1 MEAPFRH
8 TCSIIPDGSSNVQN
22 VLMGMHVSSNPWK
35 HTFYDRLGQSIQV
48 PRNEMNHGRPY
59 FDDGYAKALWDFRH
73 GSMLLS
79 EDNQTLYVRD
89 VDHSGDNKLLDS
101 WHAIGSLENEYHVTG
116 RSQVYLPWN
125 TQMRVECSKLSQ
137 RVLHGVKFRNMAF
150 YRIDGRVK
158 RVLPDD
164 QLFANPFEVF
174 MDVDYSDELVAR
186 AGEFLRFVTA
196 DSHSAEN
203 LGRMFATPLLEP
215 YKHLFYV
222 LYGGGGNGKGI
233 LLDTLHRS
241 LPALSAAVTSKTLL
255 GGRNGNGGFATDQ
268 ETLKLIGAL
277 WAYDEDA
284 DTITLEQATLL
295 KKIGTGDTMIARR
308 VQENAVSFRNKATFI
323 IASNN
328 PVIMSM
334 TEALER
340 RRVFVRMRD
349 GRAEEEFV
357 DLLRFRDEHGIAPF
371 LMASC
376 RLWEVRGDK
385 PWNDVVI
392 GSADDL
398 TEAQQWIVDCIVANG
413 YAVSRDNPHH
423 ETDMAHRNTVTKLG
437 LKSKPKRI
445 NGEVVRVLVVR
456 NERVFSVYRDGTA
469 KDMTEAMQEEDAAK
483 TVPPLPDPIEGG
495 TVVTPDDCGY
505 PVTFGTV
512 NEGKRSYDWAKN
524 RTLPEG
530 KHPPTGVAAYAVVP
544 SAGMAI
550 IDLDVA
556 KDPTTG
562 EVLKDAPTGWDIF
575 NREIGEYGSEDFPKT
590 YLVGTPTGRRNGL
603 PSAHAYYLIPPE
615 LRGLLKNAVHEKG
628 MPVDIRCEGKGY
640 VVGAG
645 SRIPSGD
652 YLLLDLPDGQPPM
665 MPPKME
671 RWLIDHGYVTETN
684 DQASTPKPEHAAWI
698 PSLSELMRQP
708 ITVGSTP
715 NGKPDMTPIP
725 AGSRN
730 NDLHAWAYGRLLN
743 HPDNAETIRRDLFE
757 RGHAS
762 GLDDAELET
771 IWQSIRRQLGG
782 D

>member
-1 MEAPFRH
+1 MDAQYQH
-8 TCSIIPDGSSNVQN
+8 TCSIIPDGPSNVQT
-22 VLMGMHVSSNPWK
+22 VLMGMNVSPDPWR
-35 HTFYDRLGQSIQV
+35 HTFYDRIGRSIEV
-48 PRNEMNHGRPY
+48 PRNEMNKNKPY
-59 FDDGYAKALWDFRH
+59 FDDGYAKALWDLRND
-73 GSMLLS
+73 SMLLG
-79 EDNQTLYVRD
+79 EDERTLYVRD
-89 VDHSGDNKLLDS
+89 VDLTGDNRLLDS
-101 WHAIGSLENEYHVTG
+101 WHAIGSIEDEYHITG

-125 TQMRVECSKLSQ
+125 VQLRVECSKLAR
-137 RVLHGVKFRNMAF
+137 RVRHGVKFRNAAF
-150 YRIDGRVK
+150 YRINGRV
-158 RVLPDD
+158 RRILPVDHLFDD
-164 QLFANPFEVF
+164 PFEVF
-174 MDVDYSDELVAR
+174 MDVDYSDELVAE
-186 AGEFLRFVTA
+186 AGKFLRFVTA
-196 DSHSAEN
+196 DGHSAEN

-268 ETLKLIGAL
+268 EMLKLIGAL

-295 KKIGTGDTMIARR
+295 KKIGTGDTMVARR

-340 RRVFVRMRD
+340 RRVFVRMKD
-349 GRAEEEFV
+349 GRAENEFAE
-357 DLLRFRDEHGIAPF
+357 LLRFRDEHGIAPF

-385 PWNDVVI
+385 PWSDVVI

-413 YAVSRDNPHH
+413 YAVSRDNPFH
-423 ETDMAHRNTVTKLG
+423 ETDTGHRNTAMKLG

-456 NERVFSVYRDGTA
+456 NEHVFSVYRDSA
-469 KDMTEAMQEEDAAK
+469 SKDLAEALNPDSAS
-483 TVPPLPDPIEGG
+483 VPALPAPIEGAA
-495 TVVTPDDCGY
+495 VATPDDCGY

-512 NEGKRSYDWAKN
+512 TDGKRSYDWSRN

-530 KHPPTGVAAYAVVP
+530 KQPPVGATAYAVVP
-544 SAGMAI
+544 AAGMAI

-556 KDPTTG
+556 KDPATG
-562 EVLKDAPTGWDIF
+562 EVLRDAPTGWDVF
-575 NREIGEYGSEDFPKT
+575 NREIGEYGSLDFPKT

-603 PSAHAYYLIPPE
+603 PSAHAYYMIPPE
-615 LRGLLKNAVHEKG
+615 LRGRLKNAVHEKG
-628 MPVDIRCEGKGY
+628 VPVDIRCEGKGY

-645 SRIPSGD
+645 SHIPDGD
-652 YLLLDLPDGQPPM
+652 YLLLDMPDGTPPA
-665 MPPKME
+665 MPPRMTQ
-671 RWLIDHGYVTETN
+671 WLTGHGYVT
-684 DQASTPKPEHAAWI
+684 DPASPASAPVSVNAARI
-698 PSLSELMRQP
+698 PSLSEVMRQP
-708 ITVGSTP
+708 ITVSSAA
-715 NGKPDMTPIP
+715 NGRPDMTPVP

-743 HPDNAETIRRDLFE
+743 HPENAESIRRDLFE
-757 RGHAS
+757 RGQAS
-762 GLDDAELET
+762 GLPETELTT
-771 IWQSIRRQLGG
+771 IWNSIRRQLGG
-782 D
+782 E

>member
-1 MEAPFRH
+1 
-8 TCSIIPDGSSNVQN
+8 
-22 VLMGMHVSSNPWK
+22 
-35 HTFYDRLGQSIQV
+35 
-48 PRNEMNHGRPY
+48 
-59 FDDGYAKALWDFRH
+59 
-73 GSMLLS
+73 
-79 EDNQTLYVRD
+79 
-89 VDHSGDNKLLDS
+89 
-101 WHAIGSLENEYHVTG
+101 
-116 RSQVYLPWN
+116 
-125 TQMRVECSKLSQ
+125 
-137 RVLHGVKFRNMAF
+137 
-150 YRIDGRVK
+150 
-158 RVLPDD
+158 
-164 QLFANPFEVF
+164 
-174 MDVDYSDELVAR
+174 MDVDYSDELVSQ
-186 AGEFLRFVTA
+186 AGRFLHFVTA

-241 LPALSAAVTSKTLL
+241 LPELSAAVTSKTLL

-268 ETLKLIGAL
+268 ETLKLIGVL

-295 KKIGTGDTMIARR
+295 KKIGTGDTMVARR
-308 VQENAVSFRNKATFI
+308 VQENAVSFKNKATFI

-349 GRAEEEFV
+349 GRAEEEFA
-357 DLLRFRDEHGIAPF
+357 DLLKFRDEYGIAPF

-445 NGEVVRVLVVR
+445 NGEVVRVLAVR
-456 NERVFSVYRDGTA
+456 NERVLSVYRDSTA
-469 KDMTEAMQEEDAAK
+469 KGMTEALREDAAK
-483 TVPPLPDPIEGG
+483 MVPPLPDPIEGG
-495 TVVTPDDCGY
+495 DVVTPDDCGY

-524 RTLPEG
+524 RASPEG
-530 KHPPTGVAAYAVVP
+530 RQPPTGVAAYAVVP
-544 SAGMAI
+544 AAGMAV

-615 LRGLLKNAVHEKG
+615 LRGRLKNAVHEKG

-645 SRIPSGD
+645 SHIPGGD
-652 YLLLDLPDGQPPM
+652 YLLLDLPDGRPPM
-665 MPPKME
+665 MPPRMV
-671 RWLIDHGYVTETN
+671 RWLIDHGYVIEP
-684 DQASTPKPEHAAWI
+684 DAQASAPKTEHAARI
-698 PSLSELMRQP
+698 PSLSELMHQP
-708 ITVGSTP
+708 ITVGSTS
-715 NGKPDMTPIP
+715 NGKPDMAPIP

-730 NDLHAWAYGRLLN
+730 NDLHAWAYGRLKN
-743 HPDNAETIRRDLFE
+743 HPDNEAAIRRDLFE
-757 RGHAS
+757 RGQAS
-762 GLDDAELET
+762 GLKEPELET

-782 D
+782 DR

>member
-1 MEAPFRH
+1 
-8 TCSIIPDGSSNVQN
+8 
-22 VLMGMHVSSNPWK
+22 
-35 HTFYDRLGQSIQV
+35 
-48 PRNEMNHGRPY
+48 
-59 FDDGYAKALWDFRH
+59 
-73 GSMLLS
+73 
-79 EDNQTLYVRD
+79 
-89 VDHSGDNKLLDS
+89 
-101 WHAIGSLENEYHVTG
+101 
-116 RSQVYLPWN
+116 
-125 TQMRVECSKLSQ
+125 
-137 RVLHGVKFRNMAF
+137 
-150 YRIDGRVK
+150 
-158 RVLPDD
+158 
-164 QLFANPFEVF
+164 
-174 MDVDYSDELVAR
+174 MDVDYSDELVSQ
-186 AGEFLRFVTA
+186 AGRFLHFVTA

-215 YKHLFYV
+215 YEHLFYV

-241 LPALSAAVTSKTLL
+241 LPELSAAVTSKTLL

-295 KKIGTGDTMIARR
+295 KKIGTGDTMVARR
-308 VQENAVSFRNKATFI
+308 VQENAVSFKNKATFI

-349 GRAEEEFV
+349 GRAEEEFA
-357 DLLRFRDEHGIAPF
+357 DLLKFRDEHGIAPF

-456 NERVFSVYRDGTA
+456 NERVFSVYRGGTA

-530 KHPPTGVAAYAVVP
+530 KQPPTGVAAYAVVP
-544 SAGMAI
+544 VAGMAV

-556 KDPTTG
+556 KDPATG
-562 EVLKDAPTGWDIF
+562 EVLKDAPTGWDVF

-615 LRGLLKNAVHEKG
+615 LQGRLKNAVHEKG

-645 SRIPSGD
+645 SHISGGD

-665 MPPKME
+665 MPPRMV
-671 RWLIDHGYVTETN
+671 RWLIDHGYVTEP
-684 DQASTPKPEHAAWI
+684 DGQASTPKPEHAARI
-698 PSLSELMRQP
+698 PSLSELMRRP
-708 ITVGSTP
+708 VTVGSIA

-743 HPDNAETIRRDLFE
+743 HPDNAEAIRRDLFE
-757 RGHAS
+757 RGQTS
-762 GLDDAELET
+762 GLKESELET
-771 IWQSIRRQLGG
+771 IWQTIRRQLGG
-782 D
+782 DR

>member
-1 MEAPFRH
+1 
-8 TCSIIPDGSSNVQN
+8 
-22 VLMGMHVSSNPWK
+22 
-35 HTFYDRLGQSIQV
+35 
-48 PRNEMNHGRPY
+48 
-59 FDDGYAKALWDFRH
+59 
-73 GSMLLS
+73 
-79 EDNQTLYVRD
+79 
-89 VDHSGDNKLLDS
+89 
-101 WHAIGSLENEYHVTG
+101 
-116 RSQVYLPWN
+116 
-125 TQMRVECSKLSQ
+125 
-137 RVLHGVKFRNMAF
+137 
-150 YRIDGRVK
+150 
-158 RVLPDD
+158 
-164 QLFANPFEVF
+164 
-174 MDVDYSDELVAR
+174 
-186 AGEFLRFVTA
+186 
-196 DSHSAEN
+196 
-203 LGRMFATPLLEP
+203 MFATPLLEP

-222 LYGGGGNGKGI
+222 LYGGGNGKGI

-295 KKIGTGDTMIARR
+295 KKIGTGDTMVARR

-349 GRAEEEFV
+349 GRSEDEFR

-376 RLWEVRGDK
+376 RLWEHRGDK
-385 PWNDVVI
+385 PWSDVVI

-413 YAVSRDNPHH
+413 YAVSRDNPNR
-423 ETDMAHRNTVTKLG
+423 ETDAVHRNTVTKLG

-456 NERVFSVYRDGTA
+456 NERVFSVYRDSTA
-469 KDMTEAMQEEDAAK
+469 KDMTEALNEDGDK
-483 TVPPLPDPIEGG
+483 PVPALPEPIEGG
-495 TVVTPDDCGY
+495 GVVTPDDCGY

-512 NEGKRSYDWAKN
+512 NDGKRSYDWVRN

-544 SAGMAI
+544 SAGMAV

-556 KDPTTG
+556 KDPASG
-562 EVLKDAPTGWDIF
+562 EALRDRPTGWDIF
-575 NREIGEYGSEDFPKT
+575 NHEIGGYGSKDFPQT

-603 PSAHAYYLIPPE
+603 PSAHAYYLIPAE
-615 LRGLLKNAVHEKG
+615 LRGRLKNAVHKKG
-628 MPVDIRCEGKGY
+628 VPVDIRCEGKGY

-645 SRIPSGD
+645 SRIPGGD

-665 MPPKME
+665 MPPRMV
-671 RWLIDHGYVTETN
+671 RWLTDHGYVN
-684 DQASTPKPEHAAWI
+684 DPSASASQPERTPHV
-698 PSLSELMRQP
+698 PSLSELMRRP
-708 ITVGSTP
+708 ITVGSTA

-730 NDLHAWAYGRLLN
+730 NGLHAWAYGRLLN
-743 HPDNAETIRRDLFE
+743 HPDNADAIQRDLFE

-762 GLDDAELET
+762 GLADAELET
-771 IWQSIRRQLGG
+771 VWQSIRRQLGG
-782 D
+782 E

>member
-1 MEAPFRH
+1 MDAPFRH
-8 TCSIIPDGSSNVQN
+8 QCSIIPDGPSNVQT
-22 VLMGMHVSSNPWK
+22 VLMGMRVSPDPWK
-35 HTFYDRLGQSIQV
+35 HTFYDRVGRSIEV
-48 PRNEMNHGRPY
+48 PRNEMNKSKPY
-59 FDDGYAKALWDFRH
+59 FDDGYAKALWDFRND
-73 GSMLLS
+73 SMLLG
-79 EDNQTLYVRD
+79 EDGQTLYVRD
-89 VDHSGDNKLLDS
+89 VDLTGANRLLDS
-101 WHAIGSLENEYHVTG
+101 WHAIGSLEDEYHVTG
-116 RSQVYLPWN
+116 RTQVYLPWN
-125 TQMRVECSKLSQ
+125 VQLRVECAKLAK
-137 RVLHGVKFRNMAF
+137 RVRHGVKFRNMAF
-150 YRIDGRVK
+150 YRIDGRVQ
-158 RVLPDD
+158 RISPGDP
-164 QLFANPFEVF
+164 LFDNPFEVF
-174 MDVDYSDELVAR
+174 MDVDYTDELVAK

-196 DSHSAEN
+196 DAHSAEN

-268 ETLKLIGAL
+268 EMLKLIGAL

-295 KKIGTGDTMIARR
+295 KKIGTGDTMVARR
-308 VQENAVSFRNKATFI
+308 VQENAVSFKNKATFI

-340 RRVFVRMRD
+340 RRVFVRMKD
-349 GRAEEEFV
+349 GRAEGEFA

-376 RLWEVRGDK
+376 RLWEARGDK
-385 PWNDVVI
+385 PWTDVVI

-413 YAVSRDNPHH
+413 YAVSRDNPFR
-423 ETDMAHRNTVTKLG
+423 ETEAGHRNTAMKLG

-456 NERVFSVYRDGTA
+456 NEHVFSVYRDSAARDLAEAVEAEA
-469 KDMTEAMQEEDAAK
+469 KP
-483 TVPPLPDPIEGG
+483 VPPLPPPIEGAA
-495 TVVTPDDCGY
+495 VATPDDCGY
-505 PVTFGTV
+505 PVTFGSVTD
-512 NEGKRSYDWAKN
+512 EKRSYDWAKN

-530 KHPPTGVAAYAVVP
+530 KQPPANVAAYAVVP
-544 SAGMAI
+544 AAGMAI

-556 KDPTTG
+556 KDPATG
-562 EVLKDAPTGWDIF
+562 EVLKDAPTGWDVF
-575 NREIGEYGSEDFPKT
+575 NREIGEYGSPDFPKT

-603 PSAHAYYLIPPE
+603 PSAHAYYMIPPE
-615 LRGLLKNAVHEKG
+615 LRGRLKNAVHEKG
-628 MPVDIRCEGKGY
+628 IPVDIRCEGKGY

-645 SRIPSGD
+645 SRIPDGD
-652 YLLLDLPDGQPPM
+652 YLLLDLPDGQPPV
-665 MPPKME
+665 MPQKME
-671 RWLIDHGYVTETN
+671 QWLIAHNYVTNVEG
-684 DQASTPKPEHAAWI
+684 QATSPVSASATRI
-698 PSLSELMRQP
+698 PPLSEVMRQP
-708 ITVGSTP
+708 IAVVSAS
-715 NGKPDMTPIP
+715 NGRPDMTPIP

-743 HPDNAETIRRDLFE
+743 HPENAEAIQRDLLD
-757 RGHAS
+757 RGRAS
-762 GLDDAELET
+762 GLKDTELTT
-771 IWQSIRRQLGG
+771 IWNSIRRQLGG
-782 D
+782 G

>member
-1 MEAPFRH
+1 MNAPFRH
-8 TCSIIPDGSSNVQN
+8 TCSIIPDGPSNVQN
-22 VLMGMHVSSNPWK
+22 VLMGMRVSPDPWK
-35 HTFYDRLGQSIQV
+35 HTFYDRLGRSIEV
-48 PRNEMNHGRPY
+48 PRNEMNRNKPY
-59 FDDGYAKALWDFRH
+59 FDDGYAKALWDFRN
-73 GSMLLS
+73 GSMLLG
-79 EDNQTLYVRD
+79 EDERTLYVRD
-89 VDHSGDNKLLDS
+89 VDRSGANRLLDS
-101 WHAIGSLENEYHVTG
+101 WHAIGSLEDEYHVTG

-125 TQMRVECSKLSQ
+125 VQLRVECSKLPG

-150 YRIDGRVK
+150 YRIDGRV
-158 RVLPDD
+158 RRILPGEK
-164 QLFANPFEVF
+164 LFDNPFEVF
-174 MDVDYSDELVAR
+174 MDVDYSDELVAE

-196 DSHSAEN
+196 DRHSAEN

-215 YKHLFYV
+215 YKHLFFV

-241 LPALSAAVTSKTLL
+241 LPTLSAAVTSKTLL

-295 KKIGTGDTMIARR
+295 KKIGTGDTMVARR
-308 VQENAVSFRNKATFI
+308 VQENAVSFKNKATFI

-349 GRAEEEFV
+349 GRAEDEFKG
-357 DLLRFRDEHGIAPF
+357 LLKFRDEHGIAPF

-413 YAVSRDNPHH
+413 YAVSRDNPFH
-423 ETDMAHRNTVTKLG
+423 ETDAAHRNTAMKLG

-445 NGEVVRVLVVR
+445 NGEVVRVLVVK
-456 NERVFSVYRDGTA
+456 NEHVFSVYRDSTA
-469 KDMTEAMQEEDAAK
+469 RDMTEALQDDGGHTPALPVPIEDAAVK
-483 TVPPLPDPIEGG
+483 
-495 TVVTPDDCGY
+495 TPDDCGY
-505 PVTFGTV
+505 HVTFGTV
-512 NEGKRSYDWAKN
+512 SEGKRSYDWSRN

-530 KHPPTGVAAYAVVP
+530 KQPPTGVAAYAVVP
-544 SAGMAI
+544 AEGVAI

-562 EVLKDAPTGWDIF
+562 EVLRDVPTGWDIF
-575 NREIGEYGSEDFPKT
+575 NSEIGAYGSADFPKT

-615 LRGLLKNAVHEKG
+615 LQGRLKNAVHEKG

-645 SRIPSGD
+645 SHIPETGD
-652 YLLLDLPDGQPPM
+652 YLLLDLPDGQPPV
-665 MPPKME
+665 MPPKMV
-671 RWLIDHGYVTETN
+671 RWLIDHNYVSEAGNRPTSGRKTGE
-684 DQASTPKPEHAAWI
+684 I
-698 PSLSELMRQP
+698 PSLSEIMRRP
-708 ITVGSTP
+708 ITVTSTT
-715 NGKPDMTPIP
+715 GGRPDMTPVP

-743 HPDNAETIRRDLFE
+743 HPENADAILRELFE
-757 RGHAS
+757 RGRAS
-762 GLDDAELET
+762 GLPDSELAT

-782 D
+782 R

>member
-1 MEAPFRH
+1 
-8 TCSIIPDGSSNVQN
+8 
-22 VLMGMHVSSNPWK
+22 MG
-35 HTFYDRLGQSIQV
+35 
-48 PRNEMNHGRPY
+48 
-59 FDDGYAKALWDFRH
+59 
-73 GSMLLS
+73 
-79 EDNQTLYVRD
+79 QTTNAND
-89 VDHSGDNKLLDS
+89 
-101 WHAIGSLENEYHVTG
+101 
-116 RSQVYLPWN
+116 Q
-125 TQMRVECSKLSQ
+125 
-137 RVLHGVKFRNMAF
+137 
-150 YRIDGRVK
+150 IDGGVGAAAIR
-158 RVLPDD
+158 RI
-164 QLFANPFEVF
+164 
-174 MDVDYSDELVAR
+174 R
-186 AGEFLRFVTA
+186 IHT
-196 DSHSAEN
+196 
-203 LGRMFATPLLEP
+203 
-215 YKHLFYV
+215 
-222 LYGGGGNGKGI
+222 I
-233 LLDTLHRS
+233 LHRS
-241 LPALSAAVTSKTLL
+241 LPELSAAVTSKTLL
-255 GGRNGNGGFATDQ
+255 GGRNGNGGFSTDQ

-295 KKIGTGDTMIARR
+295 KKIGTGDTMVARH

-349 GRAEEEFV
+349 GRADEEFV

-413 YAVSRDNPHH
+413 YAVSRDNPNH

-456 NERVFSVYRDGTA
+456 NEHVFSVYRDSAA
-469 KDMTEAMQEEDAAK
+469 KDMTEALQEDE
-483 TVPPLPDPIEGG
+483 TQPVPPLPAPIEGG
-495 TVVTPDDCGY
+495 GVATPDDCGY

-512 NEGKRSYDWAKN
+512 NDGKRSFDWARN

-575 NREIGEYGSEDFPKT
+575 NREIGGYGSKDFPQT

-665 MPPKME
+665 MPPKMV
-671 RWLIDHGYVTETN
+671 RWLIDHGYVTETM
-684 DQASTPKPEHAAWI
+684 TRLPR
-698 PSLSELMRQP
+698 PSRSMRR
-708 ITVGSTP
+708 
-715 NGKPDMTPIP
+715 
-725 AGSRN
+725 GSR
-730 NDLHAWAYGRLLN
+730 H
-743 HPDNAETIRRDLFE
+743 
-757 RGHAS
+757 
-762 GLDDAELET
+762 
-771 IWQSIRRQLGG
+771 
-782 D
+782 